1 MSSLTRREFM
11 VAAAGAPAALRA
23 AQRRPNILFVMVD
36 EMRWD
41 AMGCEKHPVVRTP
54 TLDKLAAE
62 GVRFSRA
69 YTVSPVCSPARA
81 SAFTGRYA
89 HVHGVTMNGVPAHN
103 GEIFLPSILKHYGYH
118 TAIAGKLH
126 YTPARFGYGFD
137 QFWSFSSE
145 GPTPELGYNEY
156 LRKKHGSPA
165 KFPRKPG
172 TCPWPDDPL
181 GRDVGEFLYPKEDF
195 ETEWITDRSIEYL
208 RSRKDKQQPWFLFT
222 SYLKPHSPSVEPEP
236 YFSMYD
242 KANFPIPKLPPNAK
256 EARAAQRDRAKRH
269 WVDDEK
275 MVRVMSSKYF
285 GAITHVDDQLARLFA
300 ELRRLGMEDNT
311 LILFTADHGNM
322 LGEKGRW
329 FKGIQYEGSSHVP
342 LLWKGPKGARENGGR
357 VINRVVENTDLL
369 PSILE
374 TAGIPIPQGV
384 QGRSFLAL
392 ARGQDPNWKN
402 RAYSQLRGGMVVDG
416 DWKLIDNSLDGSGE
430 KELYNLAED
439 PKEERNLARDPRQK
453 ERVAELT
460 RLLARWRAD
469 RPAPVKIPGMPTP
482 DYAVISEEERQKWIR
497 LAPDNQ
503 EQGAERPAR
512 RREVRKKK

>member
-1 MSSLTRREFM
+1 
-11 VAAAGAPAALRA
+11 
-23 AQRRPNILFVMVD
+23 
-36 EMRWD
+36 
-41 AMGCEKHPVVRTP
+41 
-54 TLDKLAAE
+54 
-62 GVRFSRA
+62 
-69 YTVSPVCSPARA
+69 
-81 SAFTGRYA
+81 
-89 HVHGVTMNGVPAHN
+89 
-103 GEIFLPSILKHYGYH
+103 
-118 TAIAGKLH
+118 
-126 YTPARFGYGFD
+126 
-137 QFWSFSSE
+137 
-145 GPTPELGYNEY
+145 
-156 LRKKHGSPA
+156 
-165 KFPRKPG
+165 
-172 TCPWPDDPL
+172 
-181 GRDVGEFLYPKEDF
+181 
-195 ETEWITDRSIEYL
+195 
-208 RSRKDKQQPWFLFT
+208 
-222 SYLKPHSPSVEPEP
+222 
-236 YFSMYD
+236 
-242 KANFPIPKLPPNAK
+242 
-256 EARAAQRDRAKRH
+256 
-269 WVDDEK
+269 VDDEK

-311 LILFTADHGNM
+311 LVLFTADHGNM

-357 VINRVVENTDLL
+357 VIHRVVENTDLV

-374 TAGIPIPQGV
+374 TAGIPVPQGV

-430 KELYNLAED
+430 KELYNLAND
-439 PKEERNLARDPRQK
+439 PKEERNLAADPGQK

-460 RLLARWRAD
+460 RLLTRWRAD
-469 RPAPVKIPGMPTP
+469 RPAPIKIPGMPTP

-503 EQGAERPAR
+503 EAGAERPVR